1 MRDSTAP
8 AVQVRLVLV
17 LTQDYLQRA
26 IAVLRGVAAKVL
38 FNLSLIL
45 RRRLKDSTKSW
56 LAARA
61 A

>member
-1 MRDSTAP
+1 LLD
-8 AVQVRLVLV
+8 
-17 LTQDYLQRA
+17 
-26 IAVLRGVAAKVL
+26 VAAKVL

-45 RRRLKDSTKSW
+45 CCRLKDSTKSW